1 MAGVLDQVIRDLLDE
16 TDALEAVLRQVP
28 FAQWEKATHAP
39 GWAIR
44 DQVAHLAHFDDT
56 ATLAIKDAEAFA
68 ARNQR
73 ERAVPPP
80 PPGSEP
86 AYILAAR
93 ERPAGEILDWWE
105 RARHELVEAAGTLEG
120 DRRMPWFGP
129 PMSGV
134 SFLTARLMEAWSHG
148 LDIVDVAGVPRA
160 DSERLRHIAFL
171 GFRTRGYSYVT
182 RGLEPNTEPVRVELT
197 APDGQTWVFGETNAE
212 QVVRGP
218 AADFCAVVTRR
229 RHVADT
235 RLETTGDAAAEWML
249 YAQAYAGPPGA
260 GRKPG
265 QFPIAHP

>member
-1 MAGVLDQVIRDLLDE
+1 MPGILDQVIADLLAE
-16 TDALEAVLRQVP
+16 TDSLEAVLRQVP
-28 FAQWEKATHAP
+28 FAQWEKPTHAP

-56 ATLAIKDAEAFA
+56 ARLAIQDPEAFA
-68 ARNQR
+68 AAAKRDR
-73 ERAVPPP
+73 SAPPP

-86 AYILAAR
+86 AYLLAAR
-93 ERPAGEILDWWE
+93 ERPAPDIFDWWE
-105 RARHELVEAAGTLEG
+105 RSRHELVEAAGTLEG

-148 LDIVDVAGVPRA
+148 LDIVDVAGVMRSE
-160 DSERLRHIAFL
+160 SERLRHIAFL
-171 GFRTRGYSYVT
+171 GFRTRGYSYQT
-182 RGLEPNTEPVRVELT
+182 RGLEPNSEPVRVELT
-197 APDGQTWVFGETNAE
+197 APDGQLWVFGEANAE

-235 RLETTGDAAAEWML
+235 RLETEGEAAAEWML
-249 YAQAYAGPPGA
+249 FAQAYAGPPGE

-265 QFPIAHP
+265 QFPVAHP